1 MKIEFSRHILEKFQ
15 ISNFMKIPPVG
26 AEVFRADRQADMR
39 KLIVFF
45 EIFLAHLKR
54 VKLVLCILLSIFC
67 LPVSDLNH

>member
-1 MKIEFSRHILEKFQ
+1 
-15 ISNFMKIPPVG
+15 MKIPPVG